1 MKIPRF
7 SLLEDGEFSD
17 PQTNPQNTLEPEHNL
32 KYQNLKHQNEE
43 TRIW

>member
-1 MKIPRF
+1 MKIHKRF

-17 PQTNPQNTLEPEHNL
+17 VQTNPQNILEPEYKL

-43 TRIW
+43 TKI